1 MEALIVSKD
10 FSKSYSEGLQ
20 LVAFLPTISS
30 LGTTRVSLQI
40 TFIVKQNS
48 ESDYEFQQ
56 WKLSFK
62 SNEDQ

>member
-20 LVAFLPTISS
+20 LAAFLPTISS

-56 WKLSFK
+56 
-62 SNEDQ
+62 